1 MEMEFQKMKVQ
12 SLKGQFIAEIE
23 SMIVSGKLL
32 PGERLPPERELA
44 KQVGVSRSIVNSGL
58 LDLAAKGFLT
68 VVPRRGTFIADFR
81 NEGTLGILTTLLHY
95 LGEEMDDKLFFDTNL
110 TRQVLEIEAA
120 RAAAANRSD
129 EDIETLTDLMERARK
144 TTDKTELISLKIR
157 FHHRIAVA
165 SRNMVLCLLLRSFS
179 NVIER
184 ILSYFFEIPG
194 AMDRSFASHTR
205 LLEEIMRGDPDGAAA
220 AAKRIFTESERIVR
234 DFKREKTGS
243 AQ

>member
-1 MEMEFQKMKVQ
+1 MEMEFRKMKVQ
-12 SLKGQFIAEIE
+12 SLKAQFVEEVE

-44 KQVGVSRSIVNSGL
+44 KRMGVSRSIVNAGI

-110 TRQVLEIEAA
+110 TRQVLEIETA
-120 RAAAANRSD
+120 RGAAANRSMSISKHSGVD
-129 EDIETLTDLMERARK
+129 GKSAGDDGQDRAHFPN
-144 TTDKTELISLKIR
+144 IR

-165 SRNMVLCLLLRSFS
+165 SPNMVLCLLPGLFPMSS
-179 NVIER
+179 ADTR
-184 ILSYFFEIPG
+184 ILF
-194 AMDRSFASHTR
+194 
-205 LLEEIMRGDPDGAAA
+205 
-220 AAKRIFTESERIVR
+220 
-234 DFKREKTGS
+234 
-243 AQ
+243 